1 MTTNDRRGRTP
12 RTTTTA
18 GTTTGTTG
26 TTTEEAPGR
35 NARRPLRIGAR
46 FRILLWLVF
55 LMAVSLV
62 TVVVIVRSVLW
73 GDMNERVHQILG
85 QETAEF
91 GNFVEHGRD
100 VRTGEPFSD
109 PRTLLN
115 DYLERQFPEPAEE
128 LLGFVPGE
136 ERDTLIRQPR
146 EISARLPLHED
157 PASVERIIAE
167 EGRSGTLRRPQGD
180 VRWAKVDIDHAGSD
194 RPAAFL
200 VTYHPASAED
210 SVRNVVGT
218 LVLVSGIA
226 LLMTC
231 VVGWWVAGGILA
243 PVRLVRN
250 TAARLTEQDLARR
263 IPVRGSDD
271 VSALAETFNAMLDR
285 LERAF
290 ATQRRFVDD
299 AGHELRTPITIV
311 RGHLE
316 LMSQDEGPEAEAERR
331 ETVRLV
337 SDELDRMSRI
347 VEDLLTLAT
356 SEQPDFTRPE
366 PVELAEL
373 TADVFVKAR
382 ALGERSWELA
392 EVAEGEAVLDPQRVT
407 QAMVQLAQNAVR
419 HTGPGDVVRVGS
431 RWREGRVEL
440 YVADTGHG
448 VADDEA
454 PFVFDRFWRG
464 ADRRGGGAG
473 LGLSL
478 VRAIAEGHRGRAVLS
493 PTPGGGATFTLTLES
508 S

>member
-1 MTTNDRRGRTP
+1 
-12 RTTTTA
+12 
-18 GTTTGTTG
+18 
-26 TTTEEAPGR
+26 
-35 NARRPLRIGAR
+35 
-46 FRILLWLVF
+46 
-55 LMAVSLV
+55 MAVSLA
-62 TVVVIVRSVLW
+62 TVVVIARSVLW
-73 GDMNERVHQILG
+73 RDMNERVDQIVG

-91 GNFVEHGRD
+91 HNFVEHGRD

-109 PRTLLN
+109 PRVLLN

-128 LLGFVPGE
+128 LLGFVPGG

-157 PASVERIIAE
+157 TASVERILADD
-167 EGRSGTLRRPQGD
+167 GRSGTLRRPQGD
-180 VRWAKVDIDHAGSD
+180 VRWAKVNITPGDGD
-194 RPAAFL
+194 RPAAFI
-200 VTYHPASAED
+200 VTYHPGDARD
-210 SVRNVVGT
+210 SVREVVGT
-218 LVLVSGIA
+218 LVLVSGVA

-250 TAARLTEQDLARR
+250 TAAQLTEQDLARR

-290 ATQRRFVDD
+290 ATQRRFLDD

-316 LMSQDEGPEAEAERR
+316 LMSEGGGPAAVAERR
-331 ETVRLV
+331 ETLRLV

-347 VEDLLTLAT
+347 VEDLLLLAT
-356 SEQPDFTRPE
+356 SERPDFVRPE

-382 ALGERSWELA
+382 ALGERAWALA
-392 EVAEGEAVLDPQRVT
+392 EVAEGEVWLDPQRVT

-419 HTGPGDVVRVGS
+419 HTDVGDVIRIGS
-431 RWREGRVEL
+431 RREAGRVTL
-440 YVADTGHG
+440 YVADGGPG
-448 VADDEA
+448 VAEEDA

-464 ADRRGGGAG
+464 GPRRGGGAG
-473 LGLSL
+473 LGLSI
-478 VRAIAEGHRGRAVLS
+478 VRAIAEGHHGRAELGA
-493 PTPGGGATFTLTLES
+493 TPGGGATFTLTLEG
-508 S
+508 

>member
-1 MTTNDRRGRTP
+1 
-12 RTTTTA
+12 
-18 GTTTGTTG
+18 
-26 TTTEEAPGR
+26 
-35 NARRPLRIGAR
+35 
-46 FRILLWLVF
+46 
-55 LMAVSLV
+55 MAVSLA

-73 GDMNERVHQILG
+73 RDADERVQQILG

-91 GNFVEHGRD
+91 HNFVEHGRD
-100 VRTGEPFSD
+100 VRTGEPFAD

-128 LLGFVPGE
+128 LLGFVPGG
-136 ERDTLIRQPR
+136 ERGTLIRQPR
-146 EISARLPLHED
+146 EISARLPLHRD
-157 PASVERIIAE
+157 TASVERILADE
-167 EGRSGTLRRPQGD
+167 ARSGTLRRPAGD
-180 VRWAKVDIDHAGSD
+180 VDWAKVNITFGDSE

-200 VTYHPASAED
+200 VTYHPQEAHD

-218 LVLVSGIA
+218 LVLVAGLA

-250 TAARLTEQDLARR
+250 TAAQLTEQDLARR

-290 ATQRRFVDD
+290 AAQRRFVDD

-316 LMSQDEGPEAEAERR
+316 LMSQDEGPAGAAERR
-331 ETVRLV
+331 ETLRLV

-347 VEDLLTLAT
+347 VEDLLLLAT
-356 SEQPDFTRPE
+356 SDRPDFVRPE

-382 ALGERSWELA
+382 ALGERRWELA
-392 EVAEGEAVLDPQRVT
+392 EVAEGEAALDPQRVT

-419 HTGPGDVVRVGS
+419 HTGAGDVVRIGS
-431 RWREGRVEL
+431 RRRDATVEL
-440 YVADTGHG
+440 YVADGGPG
-448 VADDEA
+448 VAEEDA
-454 PFVFDRFWRG
+454 PFVFERFWRG
-464 ADRRGGGAG
+464 AARRGGGAG
-473 LGLSL
+473 LGLSI
-478 VRAIAEGHRGRAVLS
+478 VRAIAEGHHGRAELGR
-493 PTPGGGATFTLTLES
+493 TPGGGATFTLTLPVRRHREHGEHGEHADVGGTPTVGS
-508 S
+508 AG